1 MRVADLMHTNL
12 KTATPDDT
20 LGDAVVELV
29 DGHVS
34 ALPVVDAR
42 GRLVGVLSTTD
53 VLTAIAEAE
62 GSEARARLFAD
73 TLVREVM
80 TARSLTIEPTETI
93 AQAAREMLYLDVHR
107 LFVVQDGELLGV
119 ISQTDIVGAVATQR
133 V

>member
-12 KTATPDDT
+12 KTVTPEDT

-34 ALPVVDAR
+34 ALPVVDVR

-62 GSEARARLFAD
+62 GAEARARLFAD

-80 TARSLTIEPTETI
+80 TARSLTIEPSETI

-119 ISQTDIVGAVATQR
+119 ISQTDIVGAVATQK

>member
-1 MRVADLMHTNL
+1 MRVADLMHTDL
-12 KTATPDDT
+12 KRVTPDDT
-20 LGDAVVELV
+20 IGDAVVELA

-62 GSEARARLFAD
+62 GSDARARLFGD
-73 TLVREVM
+73 TLVREIM
-80 TARSLTIEPTETI
+80 TARALTIDPGELIT
-93 AQAAREMLYLDVHR
+93 QAAREMLYLDVHR
-107 LFVVQDGELLGV
+107 LFVVEGGQLLGV
-119 ISQTDIVGAVATQR
+119 ISQSDIVGAVATQR

>member
-12 KTATPDDT
+12 KTVMPEDT

-34 ALPVVDAR
+34 ALPVVDVR

-62 GSEARARLFAD
+62 GSEGRARLFAD

-119 ISQTDIVGAVATQR
+119 ISQTDIVGAVATQK